1 MTPRVAYL
9 NTQYPKISHTFIER
23 EIQAVRAQG
32 IEVRTFTIR
41 PPGPSDLLSEAH
53 RTESDRTTC
62 LLDGHARLLARSL
75 VVAATNPLG
84 WLRGLLASQ
93 RLSPAGVVPRLMHLA
108 YFLEATR
115 LALELRRGRITH
127 LHVHM
132 ANNGAAVALLACEVD
147 RRLSYSMTIHGS
159 AEFFDVHRL
168 SLRAKASRAVFVR
181 CISDF
186 CRAQVMAWTSPE
198 DWPRFHVIHCGLDL
212 SRFHP
217 APRAESSGPL
227 RLLTIGR
234 LESVKGYPM
243 LLEAIGQAR
252 EAGHEVTLEMVG
264 DGPMRGVVER
274 RIEELGLG
282 RAVHL
287 AGAIGQDSIQERIE
301 AADALVV
308 SSFMEGIPVVLME
321 AMAKGR
327 PVISTSVGG
336 VPELVEDGVSGIL
349 CRTGSPRELA
359 DAIARLAGARARFA
373 EMGRAGRARIEREFD
388 ITDTG
393 RRLAALLRRHAVA
406 SVAET
411 RPASSQE
418 SPA

>member
-32 IEVRTFTIR
+32 IEVETFTIR
-41 PPGPSDLLSEAH
+41 PPGPGDLLSEAH
-53 RTESDRTTC
+53 REESGRTMC
-62 LLDGHARLLARSL
+62 LLDSRARLLARSL

-84 WLRGLLASQ
+84 WIRGLLASQ
-93 RLSPAGVVPRLMHLA
+93 RLSPAGFLPRLVHAA
-108 YFLEATR
+108 YFIEATR
-115 LALELRRGRITH
+115 LALELRRRRITH

-168 SLRAKASRAVFVR
+168 SLRAKASRAAFVR

-186 CRAQVMAWTSPE
+186 CRAQVMAWTSPG
-198 DWPRFHVIHCGLDL
+198 DWPRLHVIHCGLDL
-212 SRFHP
+212 SRFEP
-217 APRAESSGPL
+217 TPRADSSGPL

-234 LESVKGYPM
+234 LEAVKGYPM
-243 LLEAIGQAR
+243 LLDALKQAR
-252 EAGHEVTLEMVG
+252 EAGHDVTLEMIG

-274 RIEELGLG
+274 RVAELGLG
-282 RAVHL
+282 QAVRL
-287 AGAIGQDSIQERIE
+287 AGLIGQDSIQERIE

-349 CRTGSPRELA
+349 CRTGSARELA

-373 EMGRAGRARIEREFD
+373 EMGRAGRARIEHEFD
-388 ITDTG
+388 IADTG

-406 SVAET
+406 PVGEAREV
-411 RPASSQE
+411 SSQE